1 MIEAHNFE
9 PRDAG
14 FGWMINHLPTIVWQ
28 RRYYAFTIF
37 VAFLIVACAAAFVLP
52 TLYRSSATLL
62 IESQELPT
70 NVAESPG
77 TGAIEQRIAKIRE
90 RVLSRGDLISL
101 IEQYDL
107 YSSER
112 RSQPL
117 SKVIDKMR
125 KATTVGALE
134 GDIGQQPASTPGQS
148 NVIALNM
155 TFDYQDPV
163 KAQEVLQSFVQSFLR
178 MDSDVVEDQAM
189 LTVRFL
195 EDQAQ
200 KLASQIQQ
208 IESEITAL
216 KARNGT
222 ALTQGGMPS
231 MIDTGSYSAQ
241 IVDLENQNRQL
252 LVQSRNGGGKN
263 QALAAAEAALAAART
278 QFSDTHPDVIAARQR
293 LQLLRQQAAQAGA
306 SSGDDAI
313 QDQIRANNEAIG
325 LLRAQRDS
333 ALARANASIAGQSR
347 APAILEQA
355 SQLEDRAS
363 QLREQYKKVSDDLLK
378 AQNSARMAGEQR
390 AERLSLVEPANLPD
404 HPHWPNRPL
413 LVGAGAAAGV
423 VFGLLIAL
431 LMELLKR
438 PVRSPV
444 QIEGLGIPVV
454 GIVPIIDRRLKK
466 RRWWHFF
473 RRQEAELA

>member
-9 PRDAG
+9 SRDAG

-28 RRYYAFTIF
+28 RRYYALTVFA
-37 VAFLIVACAAAFVLP
+37 AFLIVSLAAAFALP
-52 TLYRSSATLL
+52 TLYRSQATLL

-70 NVAESPG
+70 EVAESPG

-90 RVLSRGDLISL
+90 RVLSRGDLIAL

-112 RSQPL
+112 RSKPL
-117 SKVIDKMR
+117 SKVIEKMR
-125 KATTVGALE
+125 KATAVGALE
-134 GDIGQQPASTPGQS
+134 GDIGSQTNSNPNES

-155 TFDYQDPV
+155 SFDYPDPV

-178 MDSDVVEDQAM
+178 MDSDVVEDQAL

-195 EDQAQ
+195 QDQAQ

-216 KARNGT
+216 KARNGS
-222 ALTQGGMPS
+222 ALVQGGAPS

-252 LVQSRNGGGKN
+252 LLQSRNGAGKN
-263 QALAAAEAALAAART
+263 QAIAAAEAALAAART

-293 LQLLRQQAAQAGA
+293 LQLLRQQAAQAPSG
-306 SSGDDAI
+306 GDDAV

-325 LLRAQRDS
+325 LLRAQRDA
-333 ALARANASIAGQSR
+333 ALARANASLAGQSR

-355 SQLEDRAS
+355 SQLEDRAT
-363 QLREQYKKVSDDLLK
+363 QLRDQYKKVSDDLLK

-413 LVGAGAAAGV
+413 VIGAGAAAGL
-423 VFGLLIAL
+423 VFGLLLAL
-431 LMELLKR
+431 VMELLKR

-454 GIVPIIDRRLKK
+454 GIVPIIDRRPIK
-466 RRWWHFF
+466 RRWWPFS
-473 RRQEAELA
+473 RRQEAGLA

>member
-1 MIEAHNFE
+1 MIESHNFE
-9 PRDAG
+9 TRDAG
-14 FGWMINHLPTIVWQ
+14 MGWMINHLPAIVWQ
-28 RRYYAFTIF
+28 RRYYAITVFL
-37 VAFLIVACAAAFVLP
+37 AFLIVSTAAAFALP
-52 TLYRSSATLL
+52 TLYRSTATLL

-70 NVAESPG
+70 DVAESPG

-90 RVLSRGDLISL
+90 RVLSRGDLIAL

-125 KATTVGALE
+125 KATAVGALE
-134 GDIGQQPASTPGQS
+134 GDIGSQPSGNPNQS

-155 TFDYQDPV
+155 TYDYPDPV
-163 KAQEVLQSFVQSFLR
+163 KSQEVLQSFVQSFLR
-178 MDSDVVEDQAM
+178 MDSDVVENQAM

-195 EDQAQ
+195 QDQAE

-216 KARNGT
+216 KARNGS
-222 ALTQGGMPS
+222 ALVQGMPS

-252 LVQSRNGGGKN
+252 LLQSRGGGKN
-263 QALAAAEAALAAART
+263 NAIAAAEAALTAARS
-278 QFSDTHPDVIAARQR
+278 QFSDTHPDVIAARER
-293 LQLLRQQAAQAGA
+293 LRVLQQQAAQAGPSA
-306 SSGDDAI
+306 TNDGI
-313 QDQIRANNEAIG
+313 QEQISANNQAIG
-325 LLRAQRDS
+325 LLRAQRDT
-333 ALARANASIAGQSR
+333 ALARANANVAGQAR

-355 SQLEDRAS
+355 AQLEDRAT
-363 QLREQYKKVSDDLLK
+363 QLRDQYKKVSDDLLK

-413 LVGAGAAAGV
+413 LIGAGAAAGL
-423 VFGLLIAL
+423 VFGLLLAL
-431 LMELLKR
+431 VMELLQR

-454 GIVPIIDRRLKK
+454 GIVPIIDRGPKK
-466 RRWWHFF
+466 RRWWPFA
-473 RRQEAELA
+473 RRQEAGLA

>member
-9 PRDAG
+9 QRDAG

-28 RRYYAFTIF
+28 RRYYALSIF
-37 VAFLIVACAAAFVLP
+37 LAFLIVSVAAAFILP
-52 TLYRSSATLL
+52 TIYRSQASLL

-70 NVAESPG
+70 DVAQNPA

-125 KATTVGALE
+125 KATTVGAIE
-134 GDIGQQPASTPGQS
+134 GDIGTASSTPGQS

-155 TFDYQDPV
+155 AFDYPDPV
-163 KAQEVLQSFVQSFLR
+163 KAQEVLQSLVQSFLR
-178 MDSDVVEDQAM
+178 MDSDTVEDQAT

-195 EDQAQ
+195 DDQAAR
-200 KLASQIQQ
+200 LRGQIQQ

-216 KARNGT
+216 KATNGS
-222 ALTQGGMPS
+222 ALAGSGMPS

-241 IVDLENQNRQL
+241 IVGLENENRQL
-252 LVQSRNGGGKN
+252 LLESRKGPGRNS
-263 QALAAAEAALAAART
+263 ALAAAEAALVAAQSQYA
-278 QFSDTHPDVIAARQR
+278 DTHPDVVAARER
-293 LQLLRQQAAQAGA
+293 VKVLRQTVG
-306 SSGDDAI
+306 SGDTSGNSAI
-313 QDQIRANNEAIG
+313 EEQIRANNQAIG
-325 LLRAQRDS
+325 ALRAQREAS
-333 ALARANASIAGQSR
+333 LARANASMAGQAR
-347 APAILEQA
+347 APAILERA
-355 SQLEDRAS
+355 SQLEGRAA
-363 QLREQYKKVSDDLLK
+363 QLRDQYKKVSDDLLK

-390 AERLSLVEPANLPD
+390 GERLSLVEPANLPD
-404 HPHWPNRPL
+404 RPHWPNRPL
-413 LVGAGAAAGV
+413 LIAGGILAGAILGM
-423 VFGLLIAL
+423 LIAL
-431 LMELLKR
+431 IVELLKR

-444 QIEGLGIPVV
+444 QIEGLGLPVL
-454 GIVPIIDRRLKK
+454 GIVPIMERGPKRPWWRL
-466 RRWWHFF
+466 F
-473 RRQEAELA
+473 RRREAELA